1 MKSSG
6 SVAERSWLRTAL
18 KKASLAVAASFIF
31 VSLAHAEHFRSSQT
45 ISIEANNAS
54 LSKNAN
60 EPQKVKGGL
69 TAKGAGIF
77 QSGSNQQEVVVVTLI
92 THFQGTPTQ
101 LVNTQ
106 TAILSFG
113 DGSTIRFES
122 DGKANG
128 KRGTYKIMT
137 SQGTGRFKGI
147 KATGVV
153 RGTAFDPSLSY
164 VFMEGDF
171 DLP

>member
-1 MKSSG
+1 MNLSG
-6 SVAERSWLRTAL
+6 YVTECSWLRTAL
-18 KKASLAVAASFIF
+18 KRTSLALAASFIF
-31 VSLAHAEHFRSSQT
+31 VSLAHAEHFRSSQ
-45 ISIEANNAS
+45 SVAIEADNAS
-54 LSKNAN
+54 LSKNAS

-69 TAKGAGIF
+69 TAKGAGLF
-77 QSGSNQQEVVVVTLI
+77 QTGSNQQEVVVVTLI
-92 THFQGTPTQ
+92 TMFEGTPTQ
-101 LVNTQ
+101 LVNHQ
-106 TAILSFG
+106 TAILSFA

-128 KRGTYKIMT
+128 KRGTYKIIS

-147 KATGVV
+147 KASGVV

-171 DLP
+171 ETP